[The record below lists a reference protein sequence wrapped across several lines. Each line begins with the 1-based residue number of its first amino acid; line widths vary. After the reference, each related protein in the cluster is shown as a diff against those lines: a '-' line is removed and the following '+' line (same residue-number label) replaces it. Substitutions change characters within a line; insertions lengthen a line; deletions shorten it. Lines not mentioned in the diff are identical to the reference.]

1 MILQS
6 TLRSAL
12 QQLGLEGKSVCVH
25 SSIKSFGDRLE
36 NGFDGLLSSFLDCGC
51 TVMAPTFSKMFMQ
64 QPDGLYQPEQNGTA
78 YGDEIFATP
87 FEYAPSLIYSPDTT
101 QIATIFMGAFPTY
114 LVQQPG
120 RVRGAHPINSFTA
133 IGPKAH
139 QLIDGQTWRNVYA
152 PFEALIEDDGYILL
166 LGVHL
171 DHTTLIHYAEQQ
183 AGRTLLVRWANNEKK
198 QVQPCFIGTCS
209 VGFQNFYPY
218 VQDLETQITV
228 GNSLW
233 RCFKAKDLAE
243 RCTQVLR
250 DHPEISHCGDPSCL
264 KCNHMAL
271 GGPILPA
278 DFWEKGGLL

>member
-12 QQLGLEGKSVCVH
+12 KQLGLEGRSVCVH
-25 SSIKSFGDRLE
+25 SSIKSFGDHLE

-78 YGDEIFATP
+78 YDDEIFATP
-87 FEYAPSLIYSPDTT
+87 FKYDPSLIYSPDTT
-101 QIATIFMGAFPTY
+101 QIATIFMGAFPTF

-183 AGRTLLVRWANNEKK
+183 AGRTLLVRWANDA
-198 QVQPCFIGTCS
+198 QRQIQPCFIGTCS

-250 DHPEISHCGDPSCL
+250 EHPEVSHCGDPGCL

-271 GGPILPA
+271 GGPILPP
-278 DFWEKGGLL
+278 DFWERGGRL

>member
-1 MILQS
+1 MISQS
-6 TLRSAL
+6 SLRSAL
-12 QQLGLEGKSVCVH
+12 QQLGLEGKSICVH

-51 TVMAPTFSKMFMQ
+51 TVMVPTFSKMFMQ
-64 QPDGLYQPEQNGTA
+64 QPDGLYQPEQNGTT

-87 FEYAPSLIYSPDTT
+87 FEYDSTLIYSPDTT

-250 DHPEISHCGDPSCL
+250 EHPEVSHCGDPNCL

-271 GGPILPA
+271 GGPVLPA
-278 DFWEKGGLL
+278 DFWKKGGRV

>member
-12 QQLGLEGKSVCVH
+12 KQLGLEGRSVCVH
-25 SSIKSFGDRLE
+25 SSIKSFGDHLE
-36 NGFDGLLSSFLDCGC
+36 NGFDGLLSSFIDCGC

-87 FEYAPSLIYSPDTT
+87 FKYDPSLIYSPDTT
-101 QIATIFMGAFPTY
+101 QIATIFMGAFPTF

-183 AGRTLLVRWANNEKK
+183 AGRTLLVRWANDA
-198 QVQPCFIGTCS
+198 QRQIQPCFIGTCS

-218 VQDLETQITV
+218 VQDLETQIKV

-250 DHPEISHCGDPSCL
+250 EHPEVSHCGDPGCL

-271 GGPILPA
+271 GGPILPP
-278 DFWEKGGLL
+278 DFWERGGRL

>member
-1 MILQS
+1 
-6 TLRSAL
+6 
-12 QQLGLEGKSVCVH
+12 
-25 SSIKSFGDRLE
+25 
-36 NGFDGLLSSFLDCGC
+36 
-51 TVMAPTFSKMFMQ
+51 MAPTFSKMFMQ

-87 FEYAPSLIYSPDTT
+87 FEYDPSLIYSPDTT

-133 IGPKAH
+133 LGPKAH

-183 AGRTLLVRWANNEKK
+183 AGRTLLVRWANDEKK

-218 VQDLETQITV
+218 VQDLETQIMV

-250 DHPEISHCGDPSCL
+250 EHPEVSHCGDPNCL